1 MKKIIFLSAI
11 ILGTILNSKAQTQ
24 TQDLNMGLNQLQFPS
39 ANGGFNRVQSFGGTF
54 PGKWLFKSRFDDIYL
69 DAGENSGNKYK
80 ILFLSGG
87 IERAR
92 MDGDGK
98 FGIGTTNPTNIL
110 SIEKNQ
116 NGSTLLEINN
126 SNSGNSARRGIIIGE
141 GTPGKSVYLLS
152 TSSNYNQVN
161 TWANAGV
168 LGTDSQ
174 LSNGLIMRSA
184 SGKIRFQPN
193 GISDKIVFDENGNIG
208 IGTTNPD
215 AKLSIYLPNGT
226 ASYPT
231 ISDSG
236 NLFLKSRSSNSGMEF
251 GNSAGF
257 NDRKAWIIARH
268 TDVSNYGKY
277 YSTLHLQPDVG
288 DKSQYRGVSIG
299 YEASTQLPINTHLAV
314 SGNVGIGTTDP
325 NFALDVSGTSK
336 GIKLGNATENLL
348 FRNNIGGANEIRSYG
363 LALEIE
369 TRDTQDISFNSNNG
383 NSKLMII
390 KGNGSG
396 IGIGTTNP
404 TQKLQVDAKDSAIQI
419 QLNRTGS
426 NTGKVDF
433 GVDNNGLHYWVGGY
447 DGFGKEEFLIGTNG
461 NIGIGTNTPDAKLAV
476 NGNIHTKEVKVDLVG
491 WPDYVFE
498 DSYNLPS
505 LQEVEN
511 HITEKGHL
519 ENIPSATEVAE
530 NGIQLGEM
538 NKKLLQ
544 KIEELTLYMIEQ
556 NKKTDNQ
563 QKEIYKLQEEN
574 KQLQST
580 NSMLIEL
587 QMRLEKLESKL
598 NN

>member
-1 MKKIIFLSAI
+1 MKKIRIISSL
-11 ILGTILNSKAQTQ
+11 ILGIVFSSYGQTNKIENTGNVGIGTTSPSSPLQINSNSDNAITLKTLDNKWLY
-24 TQDLNMGLNQLQFPS
+24 TNWIDNTNKRRTWMGLGSDLSSFNITTQ
-39 ANGGFNRVQSFGGTF
+39 NGTN
-54 PGKWLFKSRFDDIYL
+54 
-69 DAGENSGNKYK
+69 K
-80 ILFLSGG
+80 ILFNGG
-87 IERAR
+87 NV
-92 MDGDGK
+92 
-98 FGIGTTNPTNIL
+98 GIGTTNPANIL

-161 TWANAGV
+161 TWANAGI

-193 GISDKIVFDENGNIG
+193 GISDKIVFDENGNVG

-390 KGNGSG
+390 KGNGSE
-396 IGIGTTNP
+396 
-404 TQKLQVDAKDSAIQI
+404 LVLE
-419 QLNRTGS
+419 QL
-426 NTGKVDF
+426 
-433 GVDNNGLHYWVGGY
+433 
-447 DGFGKEEFLIGTNG
+447 
-461 NIGIGTNTPDAKLAV
+461 
-476 NGNIHTKEVKVDLVG
+476 
-491 WPDYVFE
+491 
-498 DSYNLPS
+498 LP
-505 LQEVEN
+505 
-511 HITEKGHL
+511 
-519 ENIPSATEVAE
+519 
-530 NGIQLGEM
+530 
-538 NKKLLQ
+538 KKNF
-544 KIEELTLYMIEQ
+544 K
-556 NKKTDNQ
+556 
-563 QKEIYKLQEEN
+563 
-574 KQLQST
+574 
-580 NSMLIEL
+580 
-587 QMRLEKLESKL
+587 
-598 NN
+598 